1 MIKDEKDSHRIRI
14 DKWLWAVRLFK
25 TRSQASTACEQ
36 GKISINDQ
44 PAKASRMVNTGD
56 IIRIKRTGLT
66 RVYKVRRLT
75 GNRVSAKLVV
85 DYCDELTPPDEL
97 EAYKNRSKR
106 MTIFRDPGTGRPT
119 KRERRDLDDFMDEW

>member
-1 MIKDEKDSHRIRI
+1 MIKDEKDSNRIRI

-66 RVYKVRRLT
+66 RVYKVRGLT

>member
-1 MIKDEKDSHRIRI
+1 MNKDDKDSLRIRI

-25 TRSQASTACEQ
+25 TRSQASSACEQ

-66 RVYKVRRLT
+66 RVYMVRGLT

-85 DYCDELTPPDEL
+85 DYCDDLTPPDEL

-106 MTIFRDPGTGRPT
+106 ITIFRDPGTGRPT
-119 KRERRDLDDFMDEW
+119 KRERRDLDEFMDEW